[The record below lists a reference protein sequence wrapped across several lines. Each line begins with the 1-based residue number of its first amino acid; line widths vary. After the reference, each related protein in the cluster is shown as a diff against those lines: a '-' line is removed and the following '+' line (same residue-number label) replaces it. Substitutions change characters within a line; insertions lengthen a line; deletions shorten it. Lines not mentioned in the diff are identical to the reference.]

1 MIHGILDINA
11 NTLERAGTELFYL
24 RLNFMCTVSL
34 GGVEEKN
41 LVATQRY
48 ETIYRASFSNLAE
61 YESTPFPIRHGIP
74 GGRKETL
81 YREKSFAYMSGRGQR
96 GVAKPPD
103 LSSCWKLKSFRGVGN
118 LSSKRGFPREFI
130 GNQIVDQN
138 YSNSSETVLR
148 RDSRSEIDESTDDDR
163 ASILLEITRDE
174 ETKHPMDERYR
185 ECIGSR
191 LGYDEDIQ
199 RGIMMSF
206 YERLVKSRGIKSM
219 LTVIPGFTVRVRYG
233 RSDR

>member
-1 MIHGILDINA
+1 M
-11 NTLERAGTELFYL
+11 
-24 RLNFMCTVSL
+24 
-34 GGVEEKN
+34 
-41 LVATQRY
+41 
-48 ETIYRASFSNLAE
+48 
-61 YESTPFPIRHGIP
+61 
-74 GGRKETL
+74 
-81 YREKSFAYMSGRGQR
+81 
-96 GVAKPPD
+96 
-103 LSSCWKLKSFRGVGN
+103 
-118 LSSKRGFPREFI
+118 
-130 GNQIVDQN
+130 
-138 YSNSSETVLR
+138 R

>member
-1 MIHGILDINA
+1 MN
-11 NTLERAGTELFYL
+11 
-24 RLNFMCTVSL
+24 SS
-34 GGVEEKN
+34 
-41 LVATQRY
+41 
-48 ETIYRASFSNLAE
+48 ET
-61 YESTPFPIRHGIP
+61 
-74 GGRKETL
+74 
-81 YREKSFAYMSGRGQR
+81 
-96 GVAKPPD
+96 
-103 LSSCWKLKSFRGVGN
+103 
-118 LSSKRGFPREFI
+118 
-130 GNQIVDQN
+130 IVDQN

-219 LTVIPGFTVRVRYG
+219 LTVIPGFTVRVRYV
-233 RSDR
+233 RSFGSMKGIKRTAVKGPKAFCPIEPEEISRNLLRLDVSSSPSGFIGQPDSPLDWIRF

>member
-1 MIHGILDINA
+1 M
-11 NTLERAGTELFYL
+11 
-24 RLNFMCTVSL
+24 
-34 GGVEEKN
+34 
-41 LVATQRY
+41 
-48 ETIYRASFSNLAE
+48 
-61 YESTPFPIRHGIP
+61 
-74 GGRKETL
+74 
-81 YREKSFAYMSGRGQR
+81 
-96 GVAKPPD
+96 
-103 LSSCWKLKSFRGVGN
+103 KSFRGVGN